1 MSMPISPLPASPRRD
16 PPSVVELFHGF
27 LILGLTGFGG
37 VLPLARRMMVEKRR
51 WLDADEFTDLLGLCQ
66 FMPGGNIINMSVAVG
81 LKFRGA
87 MGALAAILGLIA
99 APTVVVIALG
109 ALFDRFQ
116 DDPKV
121 RHVFA
126 GLAAAAAGLLLS
138 MAAKVAWPLRVS
150 PINSI
155 IAAACVLAVAGLR
168 LPLPPT
174 MLALAPISIAMTWKA
189 ARP

>member
-1 MSMPISPLPASPRRD
+1 MPISPLPASPGRD

-87 MGALAAILGLIA
+87 TGALAAILGLIA

-150 PINSI
+150 PINCI